1 MYEIKNFIG
10 ELNGKLN
17 KREKFLVLDVEGYST
32 ARPYNIGYIVADK
45 YGTIYVKRSIA
56 LPSCFWE
63 NIESM
68 LRTKQA
74 EEMTK
79 RNIEEILKD
88 VDNKRTK
95 RKYKSIAISEFFA
108 LFERDISL
116 FNIKK
121 MFSYN
126 VTFDK
131 SALSR
136 LYGDNFTK
144 LNLEFCDIITAILDT
159 KLLTKKYVNWCIE
172 NGYISEKGNILTKA
186 EVVYRYLSNDLTFI
200 EEHTGLSDC
209 MIEYEILLT
218 AFETHKKLNFKPCQ
232 AWRVLKK
239 FATENGIT
247 IPIPTV

>member
-17 KREKFLVLDVEGYST
+17 NREKILVLDVEGYST
-32 ARPYNIGYIVADK
+32 ARPYNIGYIVADR

-68 LRTKQA
+68 MRTKQA

-79 RNIEEILKD
+79 KNIEEILKD
-88 VDNKRTK
+88 VDNKKRK

-108 LFERDISL
+108 LFERDISF

-126 VTFDK
+126 VNFDK

-136 LYGDNFTK
+136 LYGANFAK
-144 LNLEFCDIITAILDT
+144 LSLEYCDIITAILDT
-159 KLLTKKYVNWCIE
+159 KLLTKKYINWCIE
-172 NGYISEKGNILTKA
+172 NGYVSEKGNILTKA

-209 MIEYEILLT
+209 MIEYEILMK

-239 FATENGIT
+239 FAIENGIE